1 MVGLSECWHSVEN
14 GGWRERGKESGKE
27 GEIKGVRE
35 GGREER
41 CQGRREREKVSGK
54 EGERKRGCGKR
65 EGHERGRRKIMREVK
80 GWGKG
85 SI

>member
-14 GGWRERGKESGKE
+14 GGWREREKVSGKE
-27 GEIKGVRE
+27 
-35 GGREER
+35 
-41 CQGRREREKVSGK
+41 EREKVSGK

-65 EGHERGRRKIMREVK
+65 ERHERGRRKIMREVK